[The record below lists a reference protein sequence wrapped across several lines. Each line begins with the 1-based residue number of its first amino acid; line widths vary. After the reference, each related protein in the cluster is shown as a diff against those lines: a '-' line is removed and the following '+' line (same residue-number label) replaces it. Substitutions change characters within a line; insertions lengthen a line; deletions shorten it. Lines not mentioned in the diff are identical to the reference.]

1 MRSAS
6 GKRQR
11 QAARIASGTQAGHG
25 YGPGP
30 ALSVLKSPF
39 SEATPLGIRSAYF
52 VPNPGGISTSSDGK
66 SWLREDLPRKGLWRQ
81 SRSPPIPTHAR
92 SDSSR
97 RHDRR
102 METRSA
108 SALHPVHRWR
118 RTGGADTISSVSDQI
133 FEFSQ
138 RLNRFS
144 APLLPN
150 TQFRKV
156 TSI

>member
-1 MRSAS
+1 ML
-6 GKRQR
+6 KRQKPPR
-11 QAARIASGTQAGHG
+11 CEVRFQHLLVFPKLFGGASSCTWIQKNDQISRCA
-25 YGPGP
+25 
-30 ALSVLKSPF
+30 SVRNPI
-39 SEATPLGIRSAYF
+39 GIF
-52 VPNPGGISTSSDGK
+52 VPNPGEISTSSAGK
-66 SWLREDLPRKGLWRQ
+66 SWLREDLPRK
-81 SRSPPIPTHAR
+81 RSLAAIAIAPTLSAHAR

-118 RTGGADTISSVSDQI
+118 RTRGADTISSVSDQI

-150 TQFRKV
+150 TLLPE
-156 TSI
+156 S